1 MDNMQKIRFRQRL
14 KPVIVLGILGFGYY
28 IWLLLTDLKISCLFN
43 KVTGYLCP
51 GCGITRMIM
60 AVLCLDF
67 KSAIQFNP
75 ALFFL
80 LPFLGIAY
88 LVETYRYIK
97 TGEHNKT
104 VYSKI
109 TIYVS
114 CGVLLVFG
122 ILRNIL

>member
-1 MDNMQKIRFRQRL
+1 MDNMQKIRFKQRL
-14 KPVIVLGILGFGYY
+14 KPVIVLGLLGFGYY
-28 IWLLLTDLKISCLFN
+28 IWLLLTDLKIPCIFN

-60 AVLCLDF
+60 AVLRFDF
-67 KSAIQFNP
+67 KNAIEFNP

-97 TGEHNKT
+97 IGEHNKT

-114 CGVLLVFG
+114 CVVLLVFG